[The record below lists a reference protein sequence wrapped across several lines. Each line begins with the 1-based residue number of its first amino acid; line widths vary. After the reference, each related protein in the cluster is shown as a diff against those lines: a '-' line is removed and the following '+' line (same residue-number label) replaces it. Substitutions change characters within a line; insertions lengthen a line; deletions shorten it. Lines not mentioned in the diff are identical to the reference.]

1 MKTTKIRGNDYVT
14 VNERVKYFRSIERY
28 DNCAVN
34 EEIVKLD
41 ENQIIVLVTITESV
55 NGQVHVLSQAHAQE
69 FITQTGV
76 NKTSFL
82 ENAMTSALGRAL
94 GYLGIGIDAAIAS
107 KDEVENAK
115 AMDKNMKPK
124 LSLDQFSN
132 TLTGTKQQAVNVLKN
147 FSVSEEHKKQ
157 IKIKF
162 KL

>member
-34 EEIVKLD
+34 EEIVKFD
-41 ENQIIVLVTITESV
+41 ENQIIVLVTITEV
-55 NGQVHVLSQAHAQE
+55 VDGQVHVLSQAHAQE

-115 AMDKNMKPK
+115 AMDSKILPK
-124 LSLDQFSN
+124 LTKEQFTS
-132 TLTGTKQQAVNVLKN
+132 TLSGNKQQAVNVLKN
-147 FSVSEEHKKQ
+147 FRATEEQKNQ
-157 IKIKF
+157 IKTKF
-162 KL
+162 KF